1 MKIKKTD
8 PWSYVQLAR
17 YIRTEKPQQKLILL
31 TLAFYANPK
40 TGYCFPSYEMLMRD
54 TSYHSKTI
62 VSDSIKYLRDTLGI
76 LSWVQGHSNQ
86 FKNIANG

>member
-1 MKIKKTD
+1 
-8 PWSYVQLAR
+8 
-17 YIRTEKPQQKLILL
+17 
-31 TLAFYANPK
+31 
-40 TGYCFPSYEMLMRD
+40 MLMRD

-86 FKNIANG
+86 FKNVANGYTLDWQKMANLVMKQKVAESTPRVAESTPAVAESTPPPC